1 MKILIT
7 GSGEY
12 TECSTDLPV
21 VGRYYTLEDAEK
33 GTGAQN
39 RAFHALLGVYYK
51 SGLWSYDCTSFED
64 FRNHIKKVHGAGFES
79 YAYADIV
86 DGLAVLKVVDTWQE
100 VPEFM
105 RKDPRLKE
113 YVRGRLKSWTDYK
126 KKERRD
132 TMGKLIA
139 EMKMVG
145 VNSKKFDEIMEGMK
159 TIW

>member
-7 GSGEY
+7 GPGEY
-12 TECSTDLPV
+12 TPNSTDLPV
-21 VGRYYTLEDAEK
+21 VGRYYTLEDAAN

-39 RAFHALLGVYYK
+39 RAFHALLGEYYK
-51 SGLWSYDCTSFED
+51 SGLCSYDCKSFDD
-64 FRNHIKKVHGAGFES
+64 FRNQIKRKLGPGFES

-86 DGLAVLKVVDTWQE
+86 KGLPVLEVVDKYDEIPE
-100 VPEFM
+100 VI
-105 RKDPRLKE
+105 RKDPRLRE
-113 YVRGRLKSWTDYK
+113 YVRGRLKSWADYT

-132 TMGKLIA
+132 TMDKLIA
-139 EMKMVG
+139 EMKMAG

>member
-1 MKILIT
+1 MRILIT
-7 GSGEY
+7 GRGEY
-12 TECSTDLPV
+12 TADSTDLPV
-21 VGRYYTLEDAEK
+21 VGRYYTLEDATT

-39 RAFHALLGVYYK
+39 RAFHALLGVYFK
-51 SGLWSYDCTSFED
+51 SGLWSYDCKSFDD
-64 FRNHIKKVHGAGFES
+64 FRNHIKRLHGAGFES

-86 DGLAVLKVVDTWQE
+86 GGLPVLKVVDTWQE

-105 RKDPRLKE
+105 RKDQRMKE
-113 YVRGRLKSWTDYK
+113 YIRGRLKSWSDYT

-132 TMGKLIA
+132 TMDKLIA